1 MPAEEGPGRQG
12 QALGIGDRK
21 QAAKMESPSVGAAQ
35 VTQKSC
41 LPSRGRG
48 PKDWWQ
54 IPKH

>member
-1 MPAEEGPGRQG
+1 MLADERPGRQG

-41 LPSRGRG
+41 LPSREGLKG
-48 PKDWWQ
+48 WWQ
-54 IPKH
+54 IRKQ